1 MQESRLF
8 KIVYYLLDKG
18 KATAPELSE
27 KFEVSIRTIYRDI
40 DVISSAGIPI
50 YATQGKGG
58 GIAILEDFVLDKS
71 ILSTQEK
78 EQILMALQGIIA
90 TDKNNSGELLSKLES
105 LFQAKN
111 TNWIE
116 IDFSNWIQRDTEH
129 NIFNSIKEAIF
140 KKNTIF
146 IQYVGNNRKI
156 TQRKVAPL
164 KLVFKSK
171 DWYLYGYC
179 LLRNDYR
186 FFKLSRIKD
195 IEVLSDIYS
204 HEITI
209 PSVVV
214 KQIGSESTIPV
225 FLKFEKEV
233 AFRVYD
239 EFTEDVTE
247 DEQGNLYVKANLPN
261 NDMLYSYVLSF
272 GNYVEILGPFEIR
285 ERIKKNLSNMLK
297 KYET

>member
-1 MQESRLF
+1 MSESRLF

-18 KATAPELSE
+18 KATAPELAK
-27 KFEVSIRTIYRDI
+27 KFEVSIRTIYRDV
-40 DVISSAGIPI
+40 DAISNAGIPI
-50 YATQGKGG
+50 YTTQGKGG

-78 EQILMALQGIIA
+78 EQILMALQSIIS
-90 TDKNNSGELLSKLES
+90 TDKNNSGELISKLRS
-105 LFQAKN
+105 LFQVKN

-116 IDFSNWIQRDTEH
+116 VDFSNWKKRDTDH
-129 NIFNSIKEAIF
+129 NIFNSIKESIL

-146 IQYVGNNRKI
+146 IQYFGNNKKI

-179 LLRNDYR
+179 LLRSDYR

-195 IEVLSDIYS
+195 IKVLSDTYS
-204 HEITI
+204 NEIII
-209 PSVVV
+209 PSVVI
-214 KQIGSESTIPV
+214 KQLEIENTIPV
-225 FLKFEKEV
+225 FLKFEKEL

-247 DEQGNLYVKANLPN
+247 DKHGNLYVKANLPD
-261 NDMLYSYVLSF
+261 NDMLYSYILSF
-272 GNYVEILGPFEIR
+272 GSYVEVLEPFEIR
-285 ERIKKNLSNMLK
+285 EQIKNKLSSMLK
-297 KYET
+297 KYIT

>member
-1 MQESRLF
+1 MTESRLF

-18 KATAPELSE
+18 KSTAPELSE

-40 DVISSAGIPI
+40 DAISNAGIPI
-50 YATQGKGG
+50 YTTQGKCG
-58 GIAILEDFVLDKS
+58 GIAILEDFILDRS

-78 EQILMALQGIIA
+78 EQILIALQSIVA
-90 TDKNNSGELLSKLES
+90 TDRNNSGELISKLRS
-105 LFQAKN
+105 LFQVKS

-116 IDFSNWIQRDTEH
+116 VDFSNWKKRNTDY
-129 NIFNSIKEAIF
+129 NIFDSIKEAIL
-140 KKNTIF
+140 KKNIVF
-146 IQYVGNNRKI
+146 IQYFGNNKKI

-179 LLRNDYR
+179 LLRSDYR

-195 IEVLSDIYS
+195 MEILSDTYS
-204 HEITI
+204 NEIII

-214 KQIGSESTIPV
+214 EQIEIENTIPV
-225 FLKFEKEV
+225 FLKFEKEL

-239 EFTEDVTE
+239 EFTEAVTE
-247 DEQGNLYVKANLPN
+247 DKQGNLYVKTNLPD
-261 NDMLYSYVLSF
+261 NDMLYSYILSF
-272 GNYVEILGPFEIR
+272 GNYVEVIEPLEIR
-285 ERIKKNLSNMLK
+285 ERIKNKLSNMLK
-297 KYET
+297 KYIT

>member
-1 MQESRLF
+1 MSESRLF

-40 DVISSAGIPI
+40 DAISSAGIPV
-50 YATQGKGG
+50 YTTQGKGG
-58 GIAILEDFVLDKS
+58 GIAILEDFILDKS

-78 EQILMALQGIIA
+78 EQILIALQSIFI
-90 TDKNNSGELLSKLES
+90 TDRNNSGELISKLRS
-105 LFQAKN
+105 LFQVKS

-116 IDFSNWIQRDTEH
+116 VDFSNWKKRDTDH
-129 NIFNSIKEAIF
+129 NIFDSIKEAIF
-140 KKNTIF
+140 KKNIVF
-146 IQYVGNNRKI
+146 IQYFGNNKKI

-179 LLRNDYR
+179 LLRSDYR

-195 IEVLSDIYS
+195 IEILSDTYS
-204 HEITI
+204 HKIII

-214 KQIGSESTIPV
+214 KQIEIENTIPV
-225 FLKFEKEV
+225 FLKFEKEL

-239 EFTEDVTE
+239 EFTEDITE
-247 DEQGNLYVKANLPN
+247 DKQGNLYVKTNLPD
-261 NDMLYSYVLSF
+261 NDMLYSYILSF
-272 GNYVEILGPFEIR
+272 GSYVEVLEPIEIR
-285 ERIKKNLSNMLK
+285 ERIKNKLSSMLK
-297 KYET
+297 KYIT

>member
-1 MQESRLF
+1 MTESRLF

-18 KATAPELSE
+18 KSTAPELSE

-40 DVISSAGIPI
+40 DAISNAGIPI
-50 YATQGKGG
+50 YTTQGKGG
-58 GIAILEDFVLDKS
+58 GIAILEDFILDRS

-78 EQILMALQGIIA
+78 EQILIALQSIVA
-90 TDKNNSGELLSKLES
+90 TDRNNSGELISKLRS
-105 LFQAKN
+105 LFQVKS

-116 IDFSNWIQRDTEH
+116 VDFSNWKKRNTDY
-129 NIFNSIKEAIF
+129 NIFDSIKEAIL
-140 KKNTIF
+140 KKNIVF
-146 IQYVGNNRKI
+146 IQYFGNNKKI

-179 LLRNDYR
+179 LLRSDYR

-195 IEVLSDIYS
+195 IEILSDTYS
-204 HEITI
+204 NEIII

-214 KQIGSESTIPV
+214 EQIEIENTIPV
-225 FLKFEKEV
+225 FLKFEKEL

-239 EFTEDVTE
+239 EFTEDVIE
-247 DEQGNLYVKANLPN
+247 DKQGNLYVKTNLPD
-261 NDMLYSYVLSF
+261 NDMLYSYILSF
-272 GNYVEILGPFEIR
+272 GTYVEVIEPLEIR
-285 ERIKKNLSNMLK
+285 ERIKNKLSNMLK
-297 KYET
+297 KYIT